1 MKLSRRALL
10 RGAPA
15 VAAGAVAIAI
25 APSLPALPSPP
36 VKPKRTVR
44 YGLPVP
50 QWRKLYG
57 GVMPSKPIPPW
68 RPKHENLVHNDILAD
83 LPWTTG

>member
-36 VKPKRTVR
+36 VKPKRTIR
-44 YGLPVP
+44 SGLPAP
-50 QWRKLYG
+50 QWRKLNA
-57 GVMPSKPIPPW
+57 GVAPW
-68 RPKHENLVHNDILAD
+68 RPKHENIVHNDILAD